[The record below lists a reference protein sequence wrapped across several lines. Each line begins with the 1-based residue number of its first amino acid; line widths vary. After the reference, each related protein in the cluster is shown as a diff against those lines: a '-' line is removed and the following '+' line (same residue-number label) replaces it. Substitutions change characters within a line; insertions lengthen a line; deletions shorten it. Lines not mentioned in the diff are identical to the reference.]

1 MKFIPYLAG
10 GAALGLAARKRTTVA
25 TVNRALRDRPD
36 IPGRLF
42 RGTWGGQSYYYMAHA
57 ESDPSDYWYGRPQT
71 EVLVERDTISG
82 MSTAQVIAYI
92 EDLME

>member
-1 MKFIPYLAG
+1 MNYLPWLAG

-42 RGTWGGQSYYYMAHA
+42 RGTWGGQPYYYMDHA
-57 ESDPSDYWYGRPQT
+57 ESDPSDYWYGQPQT
-71 EVLVERDTISG
+71 HLDLHGATISG

-92 EDLME
+92 EALMR